1 MATTCGLSFL
11 MLMLLLS
18 PVDPVDFFKRPL
30 FQLAWERAEHAAA
43 GERLITVLSHDR
55 CLYKA

>member
-1 MATTCGLSFL
+1 